1 MSTNVYNIVWAD
13 DEIDNLIDQQV
24 IKDLNDIDINIV
36 GLAHNGRELDTILSN
51 SSIVDAVIVDANFN
65 ESSNDIK
72 DQRDTSGLVYARYLY
87 RMKYECKIPFFL
99 FTNRS
104 DELLRKIHEYNPDL
118 LADFPRH
125 KRWFSKSGQ
134 GEYEEMLQQIKE
146 DVDEINST
154 GFVIRN
160 KFIEELNAASVFD
173 GTKDFIYD
181 FLVHEHE
188 NRLEEMV
195 EPFFRVR
202 RALEKMFDKCAKL
215 NLIPPIDNDMNG
227 CASYFKHTT
236 YCPKDANGQRV
247 KQYEMIDKKLM
258 PKPLASSLFYIVDIV
273 QDDAHSKEQ
282 LKLKVDKYYFETND
296 TLLLRSV
303 VYILIDCIKWFTL
316 TALNHPDEE
325 DNAEK
330 LWKKV

>member
-13 DEIDNLIDQQV
+13 DEIDSLIDQQV
-24 IKDLNDIDINIV
+24 IKDLNDIGISIV

-65 ESSNDIK
+65 ESANDIK
-72 DQRDTSGLVYARYLY
+72 SERDTSGLVYARYLY
-87 RMKYECKIPFFL
+87 RMKFACKIPFFL

-104 DELLRKIHEYNPDL
+104 DELLRKIHEYNPEL

-160 KFIEELNAASVFD
+160 KYKYELNAASVFD

-181 FLVHEHE
+181 FFVHEHE

-195 EPFFRVR
+195 EPFVRVR
-202 RALEKMFDKCAKL
+202 KALERMFDMCAKL
-215 NLIPPIDNDMNG
+215 NLIPPINNDMNG
-227 CASYFKHTT
+227 CGYYFKHAT
-236 YCPKDANGQRV
+236 YCPKDTNGQRV
-247 KQYEMIDKKLM
+247 KLYEMINKELM
-258 PKPLASSLFYIVDIV
+258 PKPMAVSLSYIVEIV
-273 QDDAHSKEQ
+273 QDGSHSKDQ
-282 LKLKVDKYYFETND
+282 LKLKVDKYYSESKD

-316 TALNHPDEE
+316 TAQNHPDEE
-325 DNAEK
+325 ENAEK
-330 LWKKV
+330 LWKKL